1 MGKQQEP
8 HRESSEGREVV
19 GLLSVNTPP
28 GTISSLTIWI
38 RVNNTEPHGFGL
50 AGPLLLAPVLPV
62 T

>member
-1 MGKQQEP
+1 MQ
-8 HRESSEGREVV
+8 ESSEGREAV
-19 GLLSVNTPP
+19 GLLSVNTPL

-50 AGPLLLAPVLPV
+50 AGPLLLALFLPV